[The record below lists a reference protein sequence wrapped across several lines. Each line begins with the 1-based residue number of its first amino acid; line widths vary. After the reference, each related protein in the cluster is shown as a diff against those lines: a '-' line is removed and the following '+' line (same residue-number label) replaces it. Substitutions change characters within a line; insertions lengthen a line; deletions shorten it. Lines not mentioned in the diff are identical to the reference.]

1 MIRNYYLFLLLL
13 LPAIAFSQERQ
24 QLLFN
29 DNWKFYKGDVAAAEK
44 PAFND
49 AGWRTLHL
57 PHDWSI
63 EGPFSNEW
71 ASGTAY
77 LPGGIG
83 WYRKTFTLPAKWTG
97 KQVFIYF
104 DGVYKNSEVFING
117 RSIGKRPNGFI
128 PFQYELTPY
137 LK

>member
-1 MIRNYYLFLLLL
+1 MTRNYHLLLLLL

-29 DNWKFYKGDVAAAEK
+29 DNWKFYKGEVAAAEK
-44 PAFND
+44 AAFND
-49 AGWRTLHL
+49 AAWRTLQL

-71 ASGTAY
+71 ASGTGY

-83 WYRKTFTLPAKWTG
+83 WYRKKITPPAKWSG
-97 KQVFIYF
+97 KHV
-104 DGVYKNSEVFING
+104 S
-117 RSIGKRPNGFI
+117 
-128 PFQYELTPY
+128 
-137 LK
+137 